1 VTSFYQSGTT
11 FRSWALTTDHK
22 RIGIMFLCATT
33 LMLLLGGILA
43 LLIRI
48 EHLTPGPTI
57 VSAETYNRL
66 FTLHGV
72 VMVWLFMIPAIPA
85 GFGNII
91 VPLQIGAT
99 EVAFPRLNLASF
111 YIYLCGALVVL
122 VSMLFGATDT
132 GWTFYVPYSSRTPA
146 SVLPTI
152 SGIFIVGWSSIIT
165 AINFL
170 ATIHTM
176 RSRGVPWMRLPL
188 FTWAIYGTSII
199 QLLATPVLAIA
210 LVLIGLDH
218 GFDWGLF
225 DPARGGDPVLFQ
237 HLFWFYSH
245 PAVYIMVL
253 PAMGVVSDVIPT
265 FARKNPYSYRAIV
278 YSTLGIAF
286 VGFLTWG
293 HHMFVAGMSTTDA
306 GAFGILSMIVAV
318 FSAIKVFTWVGTL
331 HKGSIDLKVPL
342 LYVLAFFF
350 LFTFGGMTGV
360 AVATMSLDVHWHDT
374 YFVVAHFHFIM
385 VGATFTAYLAAL
397 HYWFPKITGK
407 LYSERWATLAWALV
421 FGGFVVTFTPQ
432 FFLGNGGMPRRYYEY
447 PPQYQTLHVISTV
460 GSWALGLGMVLVL
473 VYLARALVSG
483 ERAPENPWDSRCF
496 EWRTSSPPPKE
507 NFESPLDTTL
517 DAYDYTTEAP

>member
-1 VTSFYQSGTT
+1 MTSFYQSGTT

-176 RSRGVPWMRLPL
+176 RSRGV
-188 FTWAIYGTSII
+188 
-199 QLLATPVLAIA
+199 
-210 LVLIGLDH
+210 
-218 GFDWGLF
+218 
-225 DPARGGDPVLFQ
+225 
-237 HLFWFYSH
+237 
-245 PAVYIMVL
+245 
-253 PAMGVVSDVIPT
+253 
-265 FARKNPYSYRAIV
+265 
-278 YSTLGIAF
+278 
-286 VGFLTWG
+286 
-293 HHMFVAGMSTTDA
+293 
-306 GAFGILSMIVAV
+306 
-318 FSAIKVFTWVGTL
+318 
-331 HKGSIDLKVPL
+331 
-342 LYVLAFFF
+342 
-350 LFTFGGMTGV
+350 
-360 AVATMSLDVHWHDT
+360 
-374 YFVVAHFHFIM
+374 
-385 VGATFTAYLAAL
+385 
-397 HYWFPKITGK
+397 
-407 LYSERWATLAWALV
+407 
-421 FGGFVVTFTPQ
+421 
-432 FFLGNGGMPRRYYEY
+432 
-447 PPQYQTLHVISTV
+447 
-460 GSWALGLGMVLVL
+460 
-473 VYLARALVSG
+473 
-483 ERAPENPWDSRCF
+483 
-496 EWRTSSPPPKE
+496 
-507 NFESPLDTTL
+507 
-517 DAYDYTTEAP
+517 